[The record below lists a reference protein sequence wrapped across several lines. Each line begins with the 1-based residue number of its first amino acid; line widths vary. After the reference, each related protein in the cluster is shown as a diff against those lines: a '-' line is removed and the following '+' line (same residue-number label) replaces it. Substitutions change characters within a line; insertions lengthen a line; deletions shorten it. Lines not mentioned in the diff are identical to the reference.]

1 MCICF
6 PLLPWLVIMISTVG
20 NHTNMLCH
28 NCISYNSGRV
38 QLVPLL
44 KISPGRNQ
52 SVLGLGSSLDG
63 LGEAMSRLLQAAGRI
78 QISAALVLSSHLL
91 ASLSQLFEATCF
103 PHPFAPSIF
112 KPASVSDTSHFWI
125 CLHIFLNYNIV

>member
-20 NHTNMLCH
+20 NHTNILCH

-44 KISPGRNQ
+44 KISPERNQ
-52 SVLGLGSSLDG
+52 SVLGLSSSSGG
-63 LGEAMSRLLQAAGRI
+63 LGESTSRLLQAAVRI
-78 QISAALVLSSHLL
+78 QISIALVLSSHLL
-91 ASLSQLFEATCF
+91 ADSQPLSTIWGHLLSSSHCPLHLQTSKCVWHFSLLNTSKDLF
-103 PHPFAPSIF
+103 
-112 KPASVSDTSHFWI
+112 K
-125 CLHIFLNYNIV
+125 L

>member
-6 PLLPWLVIMISTVG
+6 PLLPWLFIMISTVG
-20 NHTNMLCH
+20 NHTNILCY

-52 SVLGLGSSLDG
+52 SVLGLSSSLED
-63 LGEAMSRLLQAAGRI
+63 LGESTSRLLQAAGRI
-78 QISAALVLSSHLL
+78 QISIALVLSSHLL
-91 ASLSQLFEATCF
+91 ADSQPLSAIWGHLLSSSHCPLHLQTSKCVWYFSLLNTSQHLF
-103 PHPFAPSIF
+103 
-112 KPASVSDTSHFWI
+112 K
-125 CLHIFLNYNIV
+125 L

>member
-6 PLLPWLVIMISTVG
+6 PLLPWLFIMISTVG
-20 NHTNMLCH
+20 NHTNILCY

-52 SVLGLGSSLDG
+52 SALGLSSSLED
-63 LGEAMSRLLQAAGRI
+63 LGESTSRLLQAAGRI
-78 QISAALVLSSHLL
+78 QISIALVLSSHLL
-91 ASLSQLFEATCF
+91 ADSQPLSAIWGHLLSSSHCPLHLQTSKCVWYFSLLNTSQYLF
-103 PHPFAPSIF
+103 
-112 KPASVSDTSHFWI
+112 K
-125 CLHIFLNYNIV
+125 L